1 MPQSGPAPQETSLK
15 PKLASFFW
23 CKTWKL
29 LQVGHVDLGGGGGGG
44 GGAAQSCATAVKSGF
59 DDGLWNSVN
68 MASLLS

>member
-29 LQVGHVDLGGGGGGG
+29 LQVGHVDLGGVGVG
-44 GGAAQSCATAVKSGF
+44 AQSCATAVKSGF